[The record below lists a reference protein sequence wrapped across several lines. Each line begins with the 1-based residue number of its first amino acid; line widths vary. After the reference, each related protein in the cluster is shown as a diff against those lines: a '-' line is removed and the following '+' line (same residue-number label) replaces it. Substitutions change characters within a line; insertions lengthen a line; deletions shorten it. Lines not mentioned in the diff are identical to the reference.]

1 MLSGHLM
8 TEPTSTTVRRR
19 RHGATLKAQIL
30 AECERPGASIAAVAM
45 AHGVN
50 ANLVHKWRAQAAK
63 REDTAVTVP
72 NISFVPVPLQ
82 AAALTS
88 GVTELRIELRRGP
101 VTATVSWPMSSAAE
115 CAAWLREILR

>member
-1 MLSGHLM
+1 M

-19 RHGATLKAQIL
+19 RHGASLKAQIL

-50 ANLVHKWRAQAAK
+50 ANLVHKWRAGAAK
-63 REDTAVTVP
+63 RQETAVTAP
-72 NISFVPVPLQ
+72 NVSFVPVPLQ
-82 AAALTS
+82 TASLAPKAA
-88 GVTELRIELRRGP
+88 ELRVELRRGP

-115 CAAWLREILR
+115 CAAWLREVLR

>member
-1 MLSGHLM
+1 M

-19 RHGATLKAQIL
+19 RHGASLKAQIL

-63 REDTAVTVP
+63 REDTAVTAPDV
-72 NISFVPVPLQ
+72 SFVPVPLQ
-82 AAALTS
+82 AAALTAEF
-88 GVTELRIELRRGP
+88 TELRIKLRRGP
-101 VTATVSWPMSSAAE
+101 VTATVNWPMSSAAE